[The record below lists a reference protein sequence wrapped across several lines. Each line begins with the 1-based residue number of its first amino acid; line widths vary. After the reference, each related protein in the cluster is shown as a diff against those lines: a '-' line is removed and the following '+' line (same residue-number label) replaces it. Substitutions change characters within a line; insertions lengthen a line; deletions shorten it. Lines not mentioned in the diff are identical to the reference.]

1 MAPRGIRDQRI
12 RDLLR
17 EHTLLSVSE
26 SSLRKY
32 LGPEIGGL
40 NVKQSEAI
48 IAVIAILTQT
58 MQALK
63 AINDE
68 MNEIFLDD
76 RIRFNLGE
84 ASISIDKN
92 GEIVL
97 VTGASSIRM
106 KKDGTIDIKGKDIRI
121 NGSGEINVRAAKD
134 LTLKGSKI
142 QQN

>member
-1 MAPRGIRDQRI
+1 MAPRGMRDQRI

-26 SSLRKY
+26 GSLRKH

-48 IAVIAILTQT
+48 IAVIAVLTQT
-58 MQALK
+58 MMALK
-63 AINDE
+63 ALNDD
-68 MNEIFLDD
+68 MNDIFQDD
-76 RIRFNLGE
+76 RIRFNMGE
-84 ASISIDKN
+84 SSISIDKN

-106 KKDGTIDIKGKDIRI
+106 KKDGTIDIKGKDICI
-121 NGSGEINVRAAKD
+121 NGSGEINVRASKD